1 MRPLKLTLSA
11 FGPYAEKTVLEL
23 AKLGTRGLY
32 LITGDT
38 GAGKTT
44 IFDAIT
50 YALYGEGSGQNRE
63 PGMFRSKYANSQTP
77 TFAELQFACGEK
89 IYTVKRNPEYERPKS
104 RGEGLTTQRAEAELL
119 YPNGRILTKQRD
131 VDSAIAE
138 IVGLNRSQ
146 FLQIAMIAQGDF
158 LKLLLAPTEERK
170 KIFRQIFKTQRFEA
184 LQERLKADCSGLYN
198 RCVDIQSSLSQYLN
212 EVTADE
218 SSPLAQPLTQAKLGE
233 LPLDEG
239 VELILQLIK
248 KDDDLEK
255 SAEKE
260 LTKTEA
266 GLTAVQEILL
276 NIERREKTAAALKQ
290 SGQKLLAAQ
299 ESLAALK
306 TALQSAEAAAQ
317 KAEEF
322 KEQRARLTAELPRY
336 PALEQLKS
344 QIHAQEEDLA
354 AQAQQL
360 KTAVQN
366 CTEKETKLAENKQ
379 EQERLLAARGEKE
392 RLLLNKEQANRR
404 LSSLTALE
412 NSLQRHTRAKA
423 TLALLQGEYLKAA
436 EQQGVLLA
444 AYHQKNV
451 AFFKEQAGILAKS
464 LKPGTPCPV
473 CGALQHPQP
482 AASSAAAPSEAE
494 LQEAEQQAEAAR
506 TAAAEKSKECAA
518 KKAELE
524 ALESALRSAVN
535 ELWPGIEPFAAV
547 KKLTPEKQQLTARLA
562 ELNTALEQAEQGAQ
576 RSEELSREILLLEQE
591 LQGLKEQTQELKQ
604 TMAAESAALLAKRA
618 QYQKEKA
625 ALSFFTTAEAET
637 RLAELTKQISAAAAA
652 LETAR
657 GNLLAKEKLVAELN
671 AAVAEQKNQLAGE
684 PAAEPEPERQKQ
696 QQLLAQKQ
704 ALLQQIKTVHA
715 RLLVNRGALQSITEK
730 QAQLQAAEQEYRL
743 VKALSNT
750 ANGNLAG
757 KEKVMLETFVQM
769 AYFDRIIARANLRLL
784 AMSGGQYELSRQK
797 TAENNRSQSGLELE
811 VTDHYNG
818 TKRSVK
824 TLSGGES
831 FQASLSL
838 ALGLSDEVQASAGG
852 VRIDTLFVDEGFG
865 SLDKE
870 TLEQAVRT
878 LAELAGEERLVGIIS
893 HVGALK
899 NRIDQQIVVTKLP
912 TGGSKAE
919 LRE

>member
-23 AKLGTRGLY
+23 ERLGTRGLY

-63 PGMFRSKYANSQTP
+63 PGMFRSKYANGQTP

-212 EVTADE
+212 EVTAAE

-260 LTKTEA
+260 LIKTEA
-266 GLTAVQEILL
+266 GLTAVQEVLL

-306 TALQSAEAAAQ
+306 TALKSAEAAAQ

-344 QIHAQEEDLA
+344 QINAQEEGLA

-412 NSLQRHTRAKA
+412 NSLQRHARAKA

-506 TAAAEKSKECAA
+506 TAAAEKSKRCAA

-524 ALESALRSAVN
+524 ALESALQSAAN
-535 ELWPGIEPFAAV
+535 ELWPGIEPFTAV

-562 ELNTALEQAEQGAQ
+562 ELNTALEQAKQGAQ
-576 RSEELSREILLLEQE
+576 RSEQLSGEVLLLEQE
-591 LQGLKEQTQELKQ
+591 LKGLKEQTQALKQ
-604 TMAAESAALLAKRA
+604 SQAAENAVLLAKRA

-657 GNLLAKEKLVAELN
+657 GNLLAKEKQVAELN
-671 AAVAEQKNQLAGE
+671 AAVAEQKNLLAGE

-696 QQLLAQKQ
+696 QLLAQKQ
-704 ALLQQIKTVHA
+704 ALLEQIKTVHA
-715 RLLVNRGALQSITEK
+715 RLLVNRGALQSITKK
-730 QAQLQAAEQEYRL
+730 QGQLQAAEQEYRL
-743 VKALSNT
+743 VRALSNT

-865 SLDKE
+865 SLDE
-870 TLEQAVRT
+870 EALEQAVRT

-919 LRE
+919 LRL

>member
-1 MRPLKLTLSA
+1 M
-11 FGPYAEKTVLEL
+11 
-23 AKLGTRGLY
+23 
-32 LITGDT
+32 
-38 GAGKTT
+38 
-44 IFDAIT
+44 
-50 YALYGEGSGQNRE
+50 
-63 PGMFRSKYANSQTP
+63 
-77 TFAELQFACGEK
+77 
-89 IYTVKRNPEYERPKS
+89 
-104 RGEGLTTQRAEAELL
+104 
-119 YPNGRILTKQRD
+119 
-131 VDSAIAE
+131 
-138 IVGLNRSQ
+138 
-146 FLQIAMIAQGDF
+146 
-158 LKLLLAPTEERK
+158 
-170 KIFRQIFKTQRFEA
+170 
-184 LQERLKADCSGLYN
+184 
-198 RCVDIQSSLSQYLN
+198 
-212 EVTADE
+212 
-218 SSPLAQPLTQAKLGE
+218 
-233 LPLDEG
+233 
-239 VELILQLIK
+239 
-248 KDDDLEK
+248 
-255 SAEKE
+255 
-260 LTKTEA
+260 
-266 GLTAVQEILL
+266 
-276 NIERREKTAAALKQ
+276 
-290 SGQKLLAAQ
+290 
-299 ESLAALK
+299 
-306 TALQSAEAAAQ
+306 
-317 KAEEF
+317 
-322 KEQRARLTAELPRY
+322 
-336 PALEQLKS
+336 
-344 QIHAQEEDLA
+344 
-354 AQAQQL
+354 
-360 KTAVQN
+360 
-366 CTEKETKLAENKQ
+366 
-379 EQERLLAARGEKE
+379 
-392 RLLLNKEQANRR
+392 
-404 LSSLTALE
+404 
-412 NSLQRHTRAKA
+412 
-423 TLALLQGEYLKAA
+423 
-436 EQQGVLLA
+436 LA

-524 ALESALRSAVN
+524 ALESALQSAVN
-535 ELWPGIEPFAAV
+535 ELWPGIEPFTAV

-562 ELNTALEQAEQGAQ
+562 ELNTALERAEQGAQ
-576 RSEELSREILLLEQE
+576 RSEELSREVLLLEQE
-591 LQGLKEQTQELKQ
+591 LQGFKEQTQELKQ

-637 RLAELTKQISAAAAA
+637 RLAELTRQINAAAAA

-671 AAVAEQKNQLAGE
+671 ATVAEQKNLLAGD

-865 SLDKE
+865 SLDE
-870 TLEQAVRT
+870 EALEQAVRT

>member
-23 AKLGTRGLY
+23 ERLGTRGLY

-63 PGMFRSKYANSQTP
+63 PGMFRSKYANGQTP

-119 YPNGRILTKQRD
+119 YPNGRILTKQRE

-212 EVTADE
+212 EVTVAE
-218 SSPLAQPLTQAKLGE
+218 SSPLAQSLTQAKLGE

-260 LTKTEA
+260 LIKTEA
-266 GLTAVQEILL
+266 GLTAVQEVLL

-290 SGQKLLAAQ
+290 SGQKLLAAK

-344 QIHAQEEDLA
+344 QINAQEEGLA

-412 NSLQRHTRAKA
+412 NSLQRHARAKA

-524 ALESALRSAVN
+524 ALESALQSAVN
-535 ELWPGIEPFAAV
+535 ELWPGIEPFTAV

-576 RSEELSREILLLEQE
+576 RSEQLSGEVLLLEQE
-591 LQGLKEQTQELKQ
+591 LQGLKEQTQALKQ
-604 TMAAESAALLAKRA
+604 SQAAENAVLLAKRA

-625 ALSFFTTAEAET
+625 ALSFFTTAGAET

-657 GNLLAKEKLVAELN
+657 GNLLAKEKQVAELN
-671 AAVAEQKNQLAGE
+671 AAVAEQKNLLAGE

-696 QQLLAQKQ
+696 QLLAQKQ
-704 ALLQQIKTVHA
+704 ALLEQIKTVHA
-715 RLLVNRGALQSITEK
+715 RLLVNRGALQSITKK
-730 QAQLQAAEQEYRL
+730 QGQLQAAEQEYRL
-743 VKALSNT
+743 VRALSNT

-865 SLDKE
+865 SLDE
-870 TLEQAVRT
+870 EALEQAVRT

-919 LRE
+919 LRL